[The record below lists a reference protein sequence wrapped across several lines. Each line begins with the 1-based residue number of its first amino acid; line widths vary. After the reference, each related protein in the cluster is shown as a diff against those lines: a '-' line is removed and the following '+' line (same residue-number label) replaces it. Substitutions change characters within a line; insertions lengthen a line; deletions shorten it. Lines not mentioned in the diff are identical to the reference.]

1 MLKGGASKVSG
12 GVMDGL
18 GISREAAEKIK
29 GFGFDRGADTPAKR
43 EELAFDSDN
52 GVMDLATNYKNT
64 NATQA
69 DYDTKM
75 SYIDSA
81 PALGGLNTMR
91 TLQNLG
97 IGETG
102 LDTSAERKKLS
113 AIMGMSAHPDKMAS
127 FMETGI
133 LPEGYL
139 QKYGVGAKGLDTLS
153 ERQFLENSFAGTGQP
168 EIGATPVNREDFNTN
183 FANLTPDQQANVTD
197 LMSNMTDEQRALFAQ
212 GMVNKLGGYEVQSQG
227 RLGQGY

>member
-1 MLKGGASKVSG
+1 MGDLTYQEILEMLKGGASKVSG

-43 EELAFDSDN
+43 EELAFNSDN

-81 PALGGLNTMR
+81 PALGGLDKMR
-91 TLQNLG
+91 ALQNIDSSNLG
-97 IGETG
+97 FLSDSELGAG
-102 LDTSAERKKLS
+102 VRGFDTPAAREGAIAE
-113 AIMGMSAHPDKMAS
+113 
-127 FMETGI
+127 
-133 LPEGYL
+133 
-139 QKYGVGAKGLDTLS
+139 S
-153 ERQFLENSFAGTGQP
+153 EFLKNSFAGTGEANFDAVAVDP
-168 EIGATPVNREDFNTN
+168 DKFNN
-183 FANLTPDQQANVTD
+183 QYNNLTSIEKSNVD
-197 LMSNMTDEQRALFAQ
+197 EIMANMTEDEKRIFALGITDAPLSGFQ
-212 GMVNKLGGYEVQSQG
+212 VQDEAYDFFT
-227 RLGQGY
+227 R

>member
-1 MLKGGASKVSG
+1 MLKGQYAGMDRS
-12 GVMDGL
+12 GVMDGSV
-18 GISREAAEKIK
+18 GSR
-29 GFGFDRGADTPAKR
+29 GVDTPAKR

-81 PALGGLNTMR
+81 PALGGLDKMR
-91 TLQNLG
+91 ALQNIDSSNLG
-97 IGETG
+97 FDTPAAREGAIAETN
-102 LDTSAERKKLS
+102 
-113 AIMGMSAHPDKMAS
+113 
-127 FMETGI
+127 
-133 LPEGYL
+133 
-139 QKYGVGAKGLDTLS
+139 
-153 ERQFLENSFAGTGQP
+153 FLENSFAGTGQP

>member
-1 MLKGGASKVSG
+1 MGDLTYQQILEMLKGQYAGMDRS
-12 GVMDGL
+12 GVMDGSV
-18 GISREAAEKIK
+18 GSR
-29 GFGFDRGADTPAKR
+29 GVDTPAKR

-81 PALGGLNTMR
+81 PALGGLDKMR
-91 TLQNLG
+91 ALQNIDSSNLG
-97 IGETG
+97 FDTPAAREGAIAETN
-102 LDTSAERKKLS
+102 
-113 AIMGMSAHPDKMAS
+113 
-127 FMETGI
+127 
-133 LPEGYL
+133 
-139 QKYGVGAKGLDTLS
+139 
-153 ERQFLENSFAGTGQP
+153 FLENSFAGTGQP